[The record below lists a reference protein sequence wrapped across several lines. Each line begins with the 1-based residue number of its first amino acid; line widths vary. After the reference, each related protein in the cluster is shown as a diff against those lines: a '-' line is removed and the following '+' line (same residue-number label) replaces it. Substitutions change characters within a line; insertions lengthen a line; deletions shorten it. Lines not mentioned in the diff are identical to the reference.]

1 MIIKK
6 LRVQNFRNYEK
17 LDCSFEPGLNMII
30 GENAQGKT
38 NVLEAIYSACTGRS
52 FRTNDDRDMI
62 QFQKDYARVHIEL
75 EEMSHHTILDLTVLK
90 NSAKEIRVN
99 KVPLQTYGDL
109 IGKAL
114 VIVFSPD
121 DLRLVKEGP
130 QERRKFL
137 DREISLINPS
147 YYHSLVKY
155 NKTLKQRNKLLK
167 MLQFNSSQKDT
178 LVNWDEQ
185 LCRYGAEIIR
195 KRFEFIGNIS
205 KISRRLHY
213 EISDRKEELSVHY
226 LSHGDDALGL
236 SCDKIASGM
245 KEKLE
250 AQINSDIQ
258 RGTTSV
264 GPHRDDFILKVNDLV
279 LRDYGSQGQHRS
291 AALALKLSGIEIIKS
306 ETGRYPIVLL
316 DDVMSELDP
325 ARQNA
330 LLSSLNNTQIIMTST
345 DTANLE
351 PEMIERARRYNVVQ
365 GFLSNEKE
373 SGGMK
378 NEQHSGL

>member
-6 LRVQNFRNYEK
+6 LRVQNFRNYES

-38 NVLEAIYSACTGRS
+38 NILEAIYTACTGRS
-52 FRTNDDRDMI
+52 FRTRDDRDMI
-62 QFQKDYARVHIEL
+62 RFNRDFARIHLEL
-75 EEMSHHTILDLTVLK
+75 QEKTTQTSLDIAILK
-90 NSAKEIRVN
+90 NSSKEIRVN
-99 KVPLQTYGDL
+99 RIPLQTYADL

-130 QERRKFL
+130 QERRRFL
-137 DREISLINPS
+137 DREISLISPG
-147 YYHSLVKY
+147 YYHSLIRY

-167 MLQFNSSQKDT
+167 ILQHNTSQKDT

-185 LCRYGAEIIR
+185 LCTFGAEVIA
-195 KRFEFIGNIS
+195 KRLDFIDKITEIS
-205 KISRRLHY
+205 HKMHY
-213 EISDRKEELSVHY
+213 EISEGKESLSVHY
-226 LSHGDDALGL
+226 LSFTDNPQGL

-245 KEKLE
+245 KSKLYS
-250 AQINSDIQ
+250 QTDSDIQ

-291 AALALKLSGIEIIKS
+291 AALALKLSGIEIIWR
-306 ETGRYPIVLL
+306 ETGRFPVVLL

-325 ARQNA
+325 SRQNA
-330 LLSSLNNTQIIMTST
+330 LLSSLANTQIIMTST

-351 PEMIERARRYNVVQ
+351 PDMVRRANRYHIVQ
-365 GFLSNEKE
+365 GILSSERE
-373 SGGMK
+373 
-378 NEQHSGL
+378 

>member
-6 LRVQNFRNYEK
+6 LRVQNFRNYEN
-17 LDCSFEPGLNMII
+17 LDCTFQPGLNMVI

-38 NVLEAIYSACTGRS
+38 NVLEAIYSACTGKS
-52 FRTNDDRDMI
+52 FRTHDDRDVI

-75 EEMSHHTILDLTVLK
+75 EESVQHTVIDLTVLK
-90 NSAKEIRVN
+90 SSAKEIRVN
-99 KVPLQTYGDL
+99 RVPIQTYGEL

-137 DREISLINPS
+137 DREISLVNPS

-167 MLQFNSSQKDT
+167 ILQFNPSQKDT

-185 LCRYGAEIIR
+185 LCRYGAEIIV
-195 KRFEFIGNIS
+195 KRLQFIGDIS
-205 KISRRLHY
+205 KISHRLHY
-213 EISDRKEELSVHY
+213 EISDSKETLSVHY
-226 LSHGDDALGL
+226 LSHRDDAFGL

-245 KEKLE
+245 KEKLN
-250 AQINSDIQ
+250 AQTESDIQ
-258 RGTTSV
+258 RGTTSI
-264 GPHRDDFILKVNDLV
+264 GPHRDDFILKVNDRI

-291 AALALKLSGIEIIKS
+291 AALALKLSGIEIIKK

-330 LLSSLNNTQIIMTST
+330 LLNSLNNTQIIMTST

-351 PEMIERARRYNVVQ
+351 PEMIEKANRYNVVQ
-365 GFLSNEKE
+365 GVLRNEKE
-373 SGGMK
+373 SGGMD
-378 NEQHSGL
+378 NE